1 MKHQQISV
9 DLVSMVFTA
18 YSYLALAGA
27 VWIFLRL
34 IQACFWLPRHLK
46 RQNHVQQMLQDKV
59 ESYEKYILECEKK
72 EKIEQEMQG
81 ENVKPDPAQVEK
93 WKERREC
100 LEMLKRELS
109 KVRDGGDDSQDW
121 DYLLEEDEETKE
133 GEANITEI
141 QDDEI
146 SKDRPN
152 DTVNRNASIVNQIDD
167 SGNKKDK

>member
-72 EKIEQEMQG
+72 EKIEQGMQG
-81 ENVKPDPAQVEK
+81 EDAKPDPAQVEK

-133 GEANITEI
+133 GETNITDI

-152 DTVNRNASIVNQIDD
+152 DTVNTNASIVNQIDD